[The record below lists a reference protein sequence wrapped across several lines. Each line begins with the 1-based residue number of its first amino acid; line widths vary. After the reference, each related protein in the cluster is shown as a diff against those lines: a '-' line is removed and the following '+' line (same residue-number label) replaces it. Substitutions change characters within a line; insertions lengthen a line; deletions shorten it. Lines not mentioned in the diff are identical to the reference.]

1 MPVTAHIEMTA
12 ADNTSNCS
20 SPTVKDEK
28 IVFALFSTFA
38 GIAIFFY
45 VASILV
51 IVKTRTYRS
60 FVHRLTLYLAFS
72 GILLSLTNI
81 LQILPVD
88 LNQNSIKVKVGLENL
103 CAFAGFL
110 RQYTVFL
117 QALTVVWICFYIF
130 QLVVRES
137 QLKQLKYELI
147 GVVTVV
153 LVPFLFTW
161 EPFITNSYG
170 LRETRCWIIDDNCFD
185 PYDIAFVYQL
195 VINMI
200 PRLLLTILSLI
211 LICIALITVKKKM
224 IGRNLQRHHWLAIKE
239 ILPLTIF
246 PSVFLAIIL
255 GRMVAVFSGK
265 FSYDVA
271 DVFMVL
277 EQTTSFAVPLSLL
290 VRANVRQRLC
300 RCRRSEAEE
309 REPFTTTTRT
319 TKGDWEN

>member
-1 MPVTAHIEMTA
+1 MFV
-12 ADNTSNCS
+12 
-20 SPTVKDEK
+20 
-28 IVFALFSTFA
+28 LFSTFA

-45 VASILV
+45 VTSILV
-51 IVKTRTYRS
+51 IVKTRTYRL

-72 GILLSLTNI
+72 GILLSLT
-81 LQILPVD
+81 LVLEILPVD
-88 LNQNSIKVKVGLENL
+88 LNQNRAKVKAGLENL
-103 CAFAGFL
+103 CVFAGFL
-110 RQYTVFL
+110 RQYMVFL

-147 GVVTVV
+147 GVITVV

-185 PYDIAFVYQL
+185 PYDIAFVYVL
-195 VINMI
+195 AINLI
-200 PRLLLTILSLI
+200 PSLLLTILSLV
-211 LICIALITVKKKM
+211 LICVALVSLTKKT

-246 PSVFLAIIL
+246 PSVYLAIVL
-255 GRMVAVFSGK
+255 GRIVAVLSGK

-271 DVFMVL
+271 DAFLVL
-277 EQTTSFAVPLSLL
+277 EQASSFAVPLSLL
-290 VRANVRQRLC
+290 VRVNVRRRLC
-300 RCRRSEAEE
+300 RYRQGEAGEM
-309 REPFTTTTRT
+309 EPFTTTTM
-319 TKGDWEN
+319 KGDYENKN

>member
-1 MPVTAHIEMTA
+1 MFV
-12 ADNTSNCS
+12 
-20 SPTVKDEK
+20 
-28 IVFALFSTFA
+28 LFSTFA

-51 IVKTRTYRS
+51 IVKTRTYRL
-60 FVHRLTLYLAFS
+60 FLHRLTLYLAFS
-72 GILLSLTNI
+72 GILLSLTLV

-88 LNQNSIKVKVGLENL
+88 LYQNPIKVKVGLENL
-103 CAFAGFL
+103 CVFAGFL
-110 RQYTVFL
+110 RQYMVFL

-137 QLKQLKYELI
+137 QLKKLKYELI
-147 GVVTVV
+147 GVVTIV

-185 PYDIAFVYQL
+185 HYDIAFVYQMA
-195 VINMI
+195 INLI
-200 PRLLLTILSLI
+200 PSFLLTIMSLI
-211 LICIALITVKKKM
+211 LICVALVSVTKKT

-246 PSVFLAIIL
+246 PSVYLAIQL
-255 GRMVAVFSGK
+255 GRIVAMVSGK

-271 DVFMVL
+271 DAFLVL
-277 EQTTSFAVPLSLL
+277 EQANSFAVPLSLL
-290 VRANVRQRLC
+290 VRLSIRERLC
-300 RCRRSEAEE
+300 RGVPNKVTEIEALPSTIVPIDANSVYLSAE
-309 REPFTTTTRT
+309 
-319 TKGDWEN
+319 